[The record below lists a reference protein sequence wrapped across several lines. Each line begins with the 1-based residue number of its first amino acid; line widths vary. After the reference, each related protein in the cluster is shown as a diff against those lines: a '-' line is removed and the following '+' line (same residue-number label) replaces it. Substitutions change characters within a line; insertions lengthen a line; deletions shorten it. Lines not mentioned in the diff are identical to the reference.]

1 MKVDTKGY
9 QDYFSMSPELRSPV
23 TVPKQIRRTLPACI
37 ALLLLLVLL
46 SGSFSGAGSK
56 LFVSQ
61 DPRFPRKI
69 WQTWKVDPLG
79 FEEKDSNVA
88 KTWLAKNPDF
98 RYEVLTDLN
107 DMAYVETNFGP
118 TGLNRLDIVY
128 MYRELTARII
138 KADLLRY
145 MVMYIE
151 GGVYTDIDV
160 EALKPISSFIP
171 ERWNERD
178 IGMVVG
184 VEVDQPEYYNHSVLG
199 QKCMSFC
206 QWTFMCKPRQPVMLT
221 LIENIIK
228 WLKNVAT
235 EQKVPIGEIQ
245 LDFDQVIS
253 GTGPSAFTRA
263 ILSDVSQRTGQ
274 HVTWD
279 MFHNMAES
287 KMVGGLLVLNV
298 EAFAAGQGHSDS
310 GNHDTKHALVKH
322 HYHASGWPTAHPR
335 FNHPMYGEV
344 EKCNWE
350 AECVRKWDE
359 DTAAWESLGPEEQ
372 QKQLAMKEAMAP
384 PPPPPDAP
392 PLPPAP
398 DVAVPAPPLALDPA
412 LPPLPPP
419 PM

>member
-1 MKVDTKGY
+1 
-9 QDYFSMSPELRSPV
+9 MSPELRSPV

-79 FEEKDSNVA
+79 FEEKDLNVA

-98 RYEVLTDLN
+98 RYEVLTDMN
-107 DMAYVETNFGP
+107 DMAYVEANFGP

-160 EALKPISSFIP
+160 EALKPVSSFIP

-184 VEVDQPEYYNHSVLG
+184 VEVDQPEYHNHSVLG

-263 ILSDVSQRTGQ
+263 ILDDVSKRTGQ
-274 HVTWD
+274 RVTWD
-279 MFHNMAES
+279 MFHNLAES
-287 KMVGGLLVLNV
+287 KMIGGLLVLNV

-350 AECVRKWDE
+350 PECVRKWDE
-359 DTAAWESLGPEEQ
+359 DTAAWERLSPEEQ

-384 PPPPPDAP
+384 PPPPPEAP
-392 PLPPAP
+392 PLPPDAPPPIP
-398 DVAVPAPPLALDPA
+398 DVISPPPPPALDPA